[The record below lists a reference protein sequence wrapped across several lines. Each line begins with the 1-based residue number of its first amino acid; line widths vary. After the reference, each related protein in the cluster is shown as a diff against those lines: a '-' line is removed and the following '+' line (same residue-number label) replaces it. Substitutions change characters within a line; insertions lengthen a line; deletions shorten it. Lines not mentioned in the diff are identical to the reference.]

1 MSTPVHGWHNKQEA
15 AELLG
20 VSVRTIE
27 RMINRGEL
35 PARKITSRIVR
46 IPASA
51 LKNPELGKPANEWA
65 ARSA

>member
-1 MSTPVHGWHNKQEA
+1 MSTSALGWHTKDEA
-15 AELLG
+15 AEKLG

-51 LKNPELGKPANEWA
+51 LENPELGKPANEWA
-65 ARSA
+65 AQSA